1 MSQIRNPLDEVR
13 IPFAKMTFSPDV
25 PSAALGPNEYNDGI
39 NVETDV
45 RGIRSVA
52 GDQEILDALPN
63 GSGAPT
69 FITGGF
75 RSDGLF
81 WFVVATQAQ
90 MGQDGQYFAWDPVNE
105 TWTDITPLGA
115 DTSAYNQATNITEG
129 WNGNV
134 LFLND
139 EHNPPFVWLDEPNA
153 ILTMYSNTVP
163 IDIDDI
169 QPNGVSTTSK
179 IVTFANVIELSGCDI
194 TGTTLTVGTFVSSG
208 TITLGQYIS
217 GTGIT
222 AGTKITANISGSGN
236 GSTWTVDT
244 SQTTGTLGTSYV
256 TAWNGAPF
264 QVNTTAVI
272 SDVDPR
278 YYNGQ
283 WLVTACSIL
292 DVTIDN
298 NVSAAYL
305 SGGSIAPLYSWN
317 YNPNWSGYYA
327 KFMRMYNTPNVGSI
341 LVAGNLTA
349 TNVQTDATEYY
360 PVTVQWSQAFG
371 LNQAP
376 TTWQPT
382 VTNVANQLE
391 VPLRGPALDAFP
403 CNGQFF
409 ICSYWDTIVLS
420 PINYSTTS
428 APILGVRQFNQG
440 RGLLSSNCWAN
451 TDKLVYGVDAR
462 DVWVFDG
469 QDFQGLGNQR
479 VKNWFFDQLDPAYY
493 DRVFMEV
500 NSQRSQVEI
509 YYPDALAT
517 TGVPNKMISYRYDL
531 DCWNAPRDVSDAT
544 FATES
549 PIWTYGT
556 AWDANLGSRTVVY
569 ARGVAE
575 SKIIQ
580 KDQGYKFIND
590 AAITSL
596 FRRDNIKLLKD
607 YSGKLMVHRIL
618 PEVVNLGADPFTGD
632 DERPVDPATS
642 TNKGNITVTI
652 EGANSVGS
660 APTAITPVSIPVD
673 ANGATNTQNPWAQIN
688 QNAFRV
694 NTIELGNT
702 SDNDVWM
709 CSAVTWQVTQVE
721 DDR

>member
-13 IPFAKMTFSPDV
+13 IPFAKMTYSPDV
-25 PSAALGPNEYNDGI
+25 PSTALGPNEYNYGQ

-45 RGIRSVA
+45 RGIRSTA
-52 GDQEILDALPN
+52 GDQEILASLPN

-75 RSDGLF
+75 RNDGYF
-81 WFVVATQAQ
+81 WFVVATQA
-90 MGQDGQYFAWDPVNE
+90 DPVDPVTYPGQILAFN
-105 TWTDITPLGA
+105 TQTQVWDNITPTDSNFNSQG
-115 DTSAYNQATNITEG
+115 YNQATNITES

-139 EHNPPFVWLDEPNA
+139 EQNPPFFWPDQTGAV
-153 ILTMYSNTVP
+153 MVSYSNISPLEILSIAVAANP
-163 IDIDDI
+163 V
-169 QPNGVSTTSK
+169 NR
-179 IVTFANVIELSGCDI
+179 IVTFDNPDAPAIPFG
-194 TGTTLTVGTFVSSG
+194 VSSS
-208 TITLGQYIS
+208 IILQ
-217 GTGIT
+217 
-222 AGTKITANISGSGN
+222 
-236 GSTWTVDT
+236 D
-244 SQTTGTLGTSYV
+244 
-256 TAWNGAPF
+256 
-264 QVNTTAVI
+264 VN
-272 SDVDPR
+272 PR
-278 YYNGQ
+278 YYNGTYT
-283 WLVTACSIL
+283 VITATDTTVEIACNI
-292 DVTIDN
+292 VQPF
-298 NVSAAYL
+298 VS
-305 SGGSIAPLYSWN
+305 GDIAPLYTWN
-317 YNPNWSGYYA
+317 YNPNWSGVFA

-349 TNVQTDATEYY
+349 TNIDTTTEIY

-371 LNQAP
+371 LNEAP
-376 TTWQPT
+376 TTWTPT

-409 ICSYWDTIVLS
+409 LCSYWDTVVFS

-462 DVWVFDG
+462 DIWVFDG

-479 VKNWFFDQLDPAYY
+479 VKNWFYDQLDPLHY
-493 DRVFMEV
+493 DRVYMEV

-509 YYPDALAT
+509 YYPDLDAIG
-517 TGVPNKMISYRYDL
+517 GVPNKMLSYRYDI
-531 DCWNAPRDVSDAT
+531 DCWNAPRDVSSAT
-544 FATES
+544 FSCES
-549 PIWTYGT
+549 PIWTYD
-556 AWDANLGSRTVVY
+556 DALAEWGANQGSRTVVY

-580 KDQGYKFIND
+580 KDQGFSFIDD
-590 AAITSL
+590 APITSL

-618 PEVVNLGADPFTGD
+618 PEVVNLGALPFTGD
-632 DERPVDPATS
+632 DELPIDPATS
-642 TNKGNITVTI
+642 TNKGNLTVTI

-660 APTAITPVSIPVD
+660 APTAITPVTIPVD
-673 ANGATNTQNPWAQIN
+673 ANGTAGANPWAQIN

-702 SDNDVWM
+702 SANDVWM